1 MATMGQV
8 TAVQLSLVCH
18 QTYDEITSTCLF
30 YKHNEFDFDL
40 FSDLHT
46 YLVAITP
53 ARANAIQ
60 SLTIHWPEIWPGR
73 HFQHALTMLSTCE
86 SLQNLT
92 IWIYLPE
99 KPSDHYYGLDNYF
112 GSHHSLVAIKGLKT
126 FKIKYSTGNPN
137 DVWITNMWG
146 GTISREKVS
155 MELED
160 IGKELRAAVTQPRV
174 AVSGSK
180 IRAAQIASG
189 LNIYGSGRLG
199 SDKKPSII
207 SSRTRG
213 QLRKQETLDELGVL
227 QLAANTSKFGAFG
240 DLLWEVSEVTD
251 SRELLDEERG
261 EAVEVYVTWSK
272 DRSKSWEALDKI
284 VNERNLYEVCKYY
297 GKKSDAYNIRLAVD
311 AIRDFVE
318 EGKKRT
324 LALAY
329 MAEVMGG
336 NGKSRKAVSNL
347 RALWR

>member
-1 MATMGQV
+1 
-8 TAVQLSLVCH
+8 
-18 QTYDEITSTCLF
+18 
-30 YKHNEFDFDL
+30 
-40 FSDLHT
+40 
-46 YLVAITP
+46 
-53 ARANAIQ
+53 
-60 SLTIHWPEIWPGR
+60 
-73 HFQHALTMLSTCE
+73 
-86 SLQNLT
+86 
-92 IWIYLPE
+92 
-99 KPSDHYYGLDNYF
+99 
-112 GSHHSLVAIKGLKT
+112 
-126 FKIKYSTGNPN
+126 
-137 DVWITNMWG
+137 MWG

-261 EAVEVYVTWSK
+261 KAVEVYVTWSK